1 MASGDITNEFDNR
14 IRQPSR
20 QPIASRTI
28 EIIIANGTSAKEEE
42 LSVNTLESDAYL
54 EAPNLSQGSHKVKL
68 EQLTQRQNVIYCTG
82 DQVSDND
89 EGTSTTVAETIIT
102 DSGKGWTPG
111 AYVDKYL
118 MATDGAAKGKKRRIT
133 ANDAT
138 TITCAGAT
146 FVAWGME
153 TGDKYTICES
163 FPIHLQRGLDRPTIR
178 LVCDANVN
186 KDEIFFLEMAGM

>member
-1 MASGDITNEFDNR
+1 MASGDIEKYDRRNVKEQGN
-14 IRQPSR
+14 Q
-20 QPIASRTI
+20 IASFVL
-28 EIIIANGTSAKEEE
+28 EIIVANGTSVKEEE
-42 LSVNTLESDAYL
+42 LPENLLESDAYL

-68 EQLTQRQNVIYCTG
+68 EQLTQRQNVIYSSG
-82 DQVSDND
+82 DQVSNND
-89 EGTSTTVAETIIT
+89 EGTSTTVAETVIT
-102 DSGKGWTPG
+102 DSGKGWTPS
-111 AYVDKYL
+111 AYVNKYL

-146 FVAWGME
+146 FVTWGME

-178 LVCDANVN
+178 LVCDANTN
-186 KDEIFFLEMAGM
+186 KDEIFFLELTGM

>member
-1 MASGDITNEFDNR
+1 MASGDIEEYDRRNVKEQGN
-14 IRQPSR
+14 Q
-20 QPIASRTI
+20 IATFVL
-28 EIIIANGTSAKEEE
+28 EIIVANGTSEKKEELPE
-42 LSVNTLESDAYL
+42 NFLESDAYL

-68 EQLTQRQNVIYCTG
+68 EQLTRRQNVIYCTG

-89 EGTSTTVAETIIT
+89 EGTSTTIAETVIT
-102 DSGKGWTPG
+102 DSSKGWALG
-111 AYVDKYL
+111 EFIDKYL

-138 TITCAGAT
+138 TITCTGAT
-146 FVAWGME
+146 FVTWGME
-153 TGDKYTICES
+153 AGDKFTICES